1 LKLIRY
7 SLTVVDTHHQ
17 REKFQ
22 PSLFSRNG
30 GKFMRLRRNAL
41 LAFTSV
47 LLLAGV
53 AQGQMKVHFINVG
66 QADSILLEFKTAAIL
81 IDAGGENTGEP
92 GTTVGDRDLNRLIG
106 YLNRFFDR
114 RTDLNRTLTSI
125 IISHPHI
132 DHTRLIMDVIRNFRV
147 RSLIDGGGRTGSGIE
162 PLRQARA
169 RARTR
174 NRARRIQYIMVA
186 DSAIGPNGFTP
197 SILSKLRSSLAS
209 NVDIKFLSGGSRN
222 CEDQNNNSL
231 TVRVE
236 HQGKKFL
243 FTGDSEEDD
252 PVCVGGQIGNLIERF
267 DSAETHNGLLD
278 VDVYKVGHHAS
289 FNGTTENL
297 MLAMSPAISV
307 ISAGD
312 RDTRSPERFHAFFFG
327 HPREAAVKL
336 LEEFTTAD
344 RQPQVTVY
352 TMRGVRRFKE
362 NRVISKAIYCTCWDK
377 NIVVEVGADGSMRDV
392 MVNQP

>member
-1 LKLIRY
+1 
-7 SLTVVDTHHQ
+7 
-17 REKFQ
+17 
-22 PSLFSRNG
+22 
-30 GKFMRLRRNAL
+30 MRLRRNAL

-53 AQGQMKVHFINVG
+53 AQGQMKAHFINVG
-66 QADSILLEFKTAAIL
+66 QAESILLEFKTAAIL

-92 GTTVGDRDLNRLIG
+92 GTQLGDRDLNRLIG
-106 YLNRFFDR
+106 YLDRFFDT

-132 DHTRLIMDVIRNFRV
+132 DHTRLIMDVMRNFRV
-147 RSLIDGGGRTGSGIE
+147 KSLIDGGGRTGSGIG

-169 RARTR
+169 RAR
-174 NRARRIQYIMVA
+174 ARPIPYIRVA

-197 SILSKLRSSLAS
+197 WILSQLRTSAS

-243 FTGDSEEDD
+243 FTGDSEEEDEA
-252 PVCVGGQIGNLIERF
+252 CVGGQIERLIERF
-267 DSAETHNGLLD
+267 DNEETHNGLLD
-278 VDVYKVGHHAS
+278 VDVYKVGHHGS
-289 FNGTTENL
+289 HNGTNENL

-312 RDTRSPERFHAFFFG
+312 RDTRSPEKFHAFFFG
-327 HPREAAVKL
+327 HPREATVKL
-336 LEEFTTAD
+336 LEEFTTGE

-352 TMRGVRRFKE
+352 TMRDVRRFKN

-377 NIVVEVGADGSMRDV
+377 DIVVEVGADGSMRDV